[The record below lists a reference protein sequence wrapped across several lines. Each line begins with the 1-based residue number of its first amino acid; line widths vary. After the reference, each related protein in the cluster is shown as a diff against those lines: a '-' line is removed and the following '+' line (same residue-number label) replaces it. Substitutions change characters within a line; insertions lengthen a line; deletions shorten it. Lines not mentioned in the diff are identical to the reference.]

1 MSDGTLR
8 LSERSSVPATPEANT
23 WGVYATSDGIYSIDD
38 VGSTAVLAAS
48 SDYLPIIN
56 TASRY
61 AMNGRL
67 TLLSGTPVT
76 TSDYATTDAT
86 TIYLT
91 PYMGDEIGLHDGST
105 DITAWTTYSLSNEPH
120 IHLDSTTDYTSS
132 DNFDIWAYP
141 TTDLVVELASTKW
154 TNDTTRATALTTV
167 SGVYCKTGATNY
179 RYIGTIRML
188 AEGQC
193 EDSVSRR
200 FVWNYYNRVM
210 RCVKTHNTTASWTY
224 ATASWREYNSGT
236 GQVRG
241 QFIVGVT
248 EEVYFSLL
256 NCYGTG
262 ADGNYYDFLLV
273 YDATDGT
280 NVITETEQ
288 LYVSPIVNCGSGFGI
303 MFAAG
308 YHYITLLEYANSS
321 SRFTV
326 YGVLPSYPLGGQVTT
341 LC

>member
-38 VGSTAVLAAS
+38 TGATVVLAAS

-141 TTDLVVELASTKW
+141 TTDSVVELASTKW

-193 EDSVSRR
+193 EDSVLRR
-200 FVWNYYNRVM
+200 FVWNYYNRVKKILITAESTGHTYNGGQ
-210 RCVKTHNTTASWTY
+210 RLWNNSLTNNRVSAVIGLEDNYYTAVFKTII
-224 ATASWREYNSGT
+224 NSG
-236 GQVRG
+236 GNAQVH
-241 QFIVGVT
+241 VG
-248 EEVYFSLL
+248 
-256 NCYGTG
+256 
-262 ADGNYYDFLLV
+262 
-273 YDATDGT
+273 
-280 NVITETEQ
+280 NVSASFGFPAIES
-288 LYVSPIVNCGSGFGI
+288 YVPYISG
-303 MFAAG
+303 MFATINALQTLG
-308 YHYITLLEYANSS
+308 YNDYCLWEFASVSS
-321 SRFTV
+321 LWYSMNFRI
-326 YGVLPSYPLGGQVTT
+326 LMDA
-341 LC
+341 